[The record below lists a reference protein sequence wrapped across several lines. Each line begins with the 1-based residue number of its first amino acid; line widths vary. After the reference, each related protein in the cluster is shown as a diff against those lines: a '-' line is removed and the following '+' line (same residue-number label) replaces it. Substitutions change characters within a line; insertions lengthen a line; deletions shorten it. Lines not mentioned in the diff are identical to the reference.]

1 MLGGLPACL
10 PASLSPL
17 HSALQLPCACVWEST
32 CLCVFVWMCVCQK
45 RGESGFRTAPP
56 KETVLFVIFLSS
68 RQREHQPDHLDQPP
82 AWSIAD
88 GGGGD
93 ISLSLSVCLCE
104 CVCTCVWAGER
115 VRGGEMKG
123 PGEEGCW
130 VPLSLAFSLSLF
142 PSFYLSLSLSRD
154 TNPGSWRGDP
164 CCWTSPLQV
173 RSPHLH
179 LMEPRFL

>member
-142 PSFYLSLSLSRD
+142 PSFYLSLTVAR
-154 TNPGSWRGDP
+154 
-164 CCWTSPLQV
+164 
-173 RSPHLH
+173 H
-179 LMEPRFL
+179 